1 MSILFLA
8 NFLATFLGSI
18 SFFLVLSSPN
28 ATLHTAD
35 RFERVEEFRL
45 VLILA
50 RDMAECAA
58 VCYSYLCICLVLT
71 ISIWRL
77 WKKS

>member
-1 MSILFLA
+1 M
-8 NFLATFLGSI
+8 TFVS
-18 SFFLVLSSPN
+18 VLSSPN
-28 ATLHTAD
+28 ATLHTAA
-35 RFERVEEFRL
+35 RFEKVEDVRL
-45 VLILA
+45 VLVLA

-58 VCYSYLCICLVLT
+58 VCYCYICLCIVMT